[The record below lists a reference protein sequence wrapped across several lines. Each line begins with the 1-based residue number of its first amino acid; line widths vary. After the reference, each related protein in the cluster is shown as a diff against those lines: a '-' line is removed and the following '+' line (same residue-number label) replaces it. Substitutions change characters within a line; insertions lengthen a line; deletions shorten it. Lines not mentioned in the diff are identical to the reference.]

1 MRLLP
6 RISLLRAIII
16 SVILVFAGVSV
27 RAQTTT
33 QLPSDW
39 TNALGSLADK
49 IAAVTKRG
57 ESLSLEVKNMSSL
70 STADVDGL
78 HDVLVADL
86 ARRNRRVTKESPADA
101 TLQVTFS
108 ESVGGY
114 VWIAKI
120 LDGVKENVVMVSV
133 AAPNQK
139 ASGRDAPITLHR
151 KLIWEQETRIVD
163 FGILA
168 EGSTGEPSMLIVL
181 DAGKLSFYR
190 SQDKDWKLA
199 REITI
204 ERTRPPQRDIR
215 GRIDLQAGKA
225 QLSDAECA
233 GDFRRPESVTCA
245 TAAALSDLEIQRQ
258 PIAVQGRYVE
268 DYAVLAPVCDDSPLT
283 LATGQGDWTES
294 DSIQAYLGKNSE
306 NLASS
311 KIQFLGPVLE
321 LWRNADG
328 KSARA
333 VSRNLKTGRY
343 EASIVSVSCGD

>member
-6 RISLLRAIII
+6 RFSLLRASII
-16 SVILVFAGVSV
+16 SVILVLGGGSA

-33 QLPSDW
+33 QLSSDW
-39 TNALGSLADK
+39 TKALGSLADK

-70 STADVDGL
+70 SAADVDGL
-78 HDVLVADL
+78 HDVLVTDL
-86 ARRNRRVTKESPADA
+86 ARRNRPITKESPADA

-108 ESVGGY
+108 ESADGY
-114 VWIAKI
+114 VWIAEI

-133 AAPNQK
+133 IAPNQK
-139 ASGRDAPITLHR
+139 ASGPEAPLTLHR
-151 KLIWEQETRIVD
+151 KIVWGQEARIVD

-168 EGSTGEPSMLIVL
+168 DGSSDGSSVLIIL
-181 DAGKLSFYR
+181 DVGKLSFYK

-204 ERTRPPQRDIR
+204 EHARPPQRDIR

-225 QLSDAECA
+225 RLPDAECA
-233 GDFRRPESVTCA
+233 GDFRHPESVTCTTVLA
-245 TAAALSDLEIQRQ
+245 PADREILRQ
-258 PIAVQGRYVE
+258 PTTIPGRSVE
-268 DYAVLAPVCDDSPLT
+268 VYAVLAPVCDDRPPT
-283 LATGQGDWTES
+283 LVTGQGDWTEP
-294 DSIQAYLGKNSE
+294 DSIQAYVRNPENS
-306 NLASS
+306 ASA

-321 LWRNADG
+321 LWRNTDG

-333 VSRNLKTGRY
+333 VSRNLKTGTY
-343 EASIVSVSCGD
+343 EASIVSVSCDD